1 MRLILLLLT
10 MLGGA
15 ATAAAQVP
23 ASAPAG
29 SGPVSPSGS
38 APAPATL
45 ALQRIRARL
54 LLPGELQLRNVDQQP
69 DFTVKIDE
77 QRMIDQML
85 SQMDFKSGPAPA
97 GGIYNWEQQRMLSK
111 VTNNPLLQPFA
122 AFSAGEF
129 FTIAAENLARV
140 YLTNRVKR
148 TVSAARRENAEAA
161 ARREVDEEIA
171 AYCADQSNPSV
182 IELCSALPSR

>member
-15 ATAAAQVP
+15 ATVAAQ
-23 ASAPAG
+23 
-29 SGPVSPSGS
+29 GPVSAAAGGTRAS
-38 APAPATL
+38 AVEGNGGAATL
-45 ALQRIRARL
+45 TLQRIRARL
-54 LLPGELQLRNVDQQP
+54 QVPAELQLRNIDAQP

-97 GGIYNWEQQRMLSK
+97 GGIYNWEQQRMLAK

-140 YLTNRVKR
+140 YLGNKVKR
-148 TVSAARRENAEAA
+148 SIANAREANAEAD
-161 ARREVDEEIA
+161 ARREVEAEIA
-171 AYCADQSNPSV
+171 AYCADQANPAV
-182 IELCSALPSR
+182 IELCASLPR